1 MTRPQKGERES
12 LPKGGPPSDHLARR
26 VLQVCDATG
35 ALIEYW
41 GFKAVHGRAW
51 ALLAL
56 HKSPMSQSEVAEVLG
71 VSRSLISGVMSDLS
85 DYGLVEPTSPHR
97 NAPYTAVMD
106 IWPAIK
112 DVLRSR
118 EWMLLEQSRL
128 ALEAAIEEADMA
140 LSDGESIPYDP
151 ARMRL
156 LLAMTELTQALLK
169 ILFALGIPRSIENA
183 NEWLGKASTLVTY
196 FRNAARDQGDS
207 GSA

>member
-1 MTRPQKGERES
+1 MAGSQNAVGDVGS
-12 LPKGGPPSDHLARR
+12 SGPPTDRLTKR
-26 VLQVCDATG
+26 VLQVSDAMG

-51 ALLAL
+51 ALLAIRRE
-56 HKSPMSQSEVAEVLG
+56 PMSQSEVAEYLG
-71 VSRSLISGVMSDLS
+71 VSRSLISGVMSELS
-85 DYGLVEPTSPHR
+85 EYGLVETTSDHR

-118 EWMLLEQSRL
+118 EWMLLEQGRL
-128 ALEAAIEEADMA
+128 ALEAAIEEAEMVA
-140 LSDGESIPYDP
+140 EEEGPGLYDP

-169 ILFALGIPRSIENA
+169 ILFALGIPRSIDNA
-183 NEWLGKASTLVTY
+183 NEWLKKASSLVTY
-196 FRNAARDQGDS
+196 FRQATRSQS
-207 GSA
+207 GRV